1 MPSEVPAWLNDLVS
15 AYGAETKTLLA
26 GPGNREDTIRPSLRD
41 LVKKIGDEFGLT
53 VVMHSEVRLSERQVR
68 PDYAV
73 EVNGSVVGYI
83 EVKAPGEPL
92 DPDGFTGHNK
102 RQWLRVRDVP
112 NLIYTNGTEWR
123 LYRNAERVADPV
135 QFTGGILDTAGA
147 HLSAPAQ
154 FEPLLRQFLGWE
166 PVPITT
172 VPRLVAA
179 VAPLTRLLRADVLER
194 LNEEHRAAGRGAR
207 PGELQFTS
215 LAGDWR
221 RLLFPDATDD
231 RFADGYAQT
240 VTFALLLASSDGV
253 DIDSMTLH
261 SVGDEMRSQHSLM
274 GRALQLLTDEM
285 AAGFRLSLALMTRTI
300 GSIRWERIRAS
311 PRDTY
316 LYLYENF
323 LAEYDPA
330 LRQESG
336 SYYTPLQVVEQM
348 VRITEDVLRQ
358 RLNRTG
364 GFADDEVTVVDP
376 AMGTGTF
383 MHSIIERASEHVA
396 ASDGPGAVPGRVTD
410 LARRL
415 IGFEIQTGP
424 YAVAELRT
432 SDMLRRL
439 GASAPK
445 GGMRTYVTNTLDD
458 PFVETDQLDDF
469 RYRALSESRRR
480 ANEVKART
488 PVTVVIG
495 NPPYRERAEGD
506 GGWVEHGD
514 PAHGDRR
521 RPVLDDF
528 RAEGNGQSEYVLKNL
543 YVYFWRWA
551 TWKVFDAVP
560 DDRDG
565 VVCFISTNG
574 YQRGPGFKGMRE
586 YLRRTCTAGWV
597 IDLSPEGH
605 RPDVATRIFPGVQQ
619 TISIG
624 IFVRDAVNDQDSPA
638 DISYVALRGRRGDK
652 FAALESLSLESDDW
666 RPARTDWQAP
676 FTPAAD
682 TDWDDYP
689 ALNDLLPWSAPGVKP
704 NRTWVYAPDRRILL
718 ERWDA
723 LVAAEGEEQA
733 TLFKVTRDSS
743 PSRRSTPLPGNG
755 IQPSG
760 DLASEPGERPAVVR
774 VGYRSFDR
782 QWIIQD
788 SRLLDQPRPPLWA
801 SLQAGQIFT
810 IEQHSKVI
818 SDGPGVVFSALIPDM
833 DHFKGSEGGRAL
845 PLLHPNGE
853 QNTAPGL
860 LEALTSIYGIEVLA
874 EDLLAYIGA
883 VVACPAFTR
892 TFQDELTTPGIRVP
906 VTSDREVWRQAVALG
921 QEVLWVHTFGEAF
934 HGAAEGRPRANI
946 RFADSES
953 EAQPLNLTPISD
965 LPTTLSYDEES
976 RTVFLG
982 DGQWGPVDPR
992 VFAYEVGGRR
1002 VVKSWFDY
1010 RKKEPGGRRSS
1021 PLDTLHVTKW
1031 PSAWTTEFTDL
1042 LTVLTRL
1049 VMLEDRQREVL
1060 ESVVA
1065 GRLLNK
1071 ADLAAHGA
1079 RWPTEPED
1087 RRPRT
1092 GPSEGGRIGEQLSF

>member
-1 MPSEVPAWLNDLVS
+1 MPAEVPSWLNDLVS

-41 LVKKIGDEFGLT
+41 LVTKIGDKFGLT
-53 VVMHSEVRLSERQVR
+53 VVMHSEVRLTERQVR

-92 DPDGFTGHNK
+92 NPDGFTGHNK

-123 LYRNAERVADPV
+123 LYRNAERVGDPV
-135 QFTGGILDTAGA
+135 QFTGGSQDTAGA
-147 HLSAPAQ
+147 HLSAPPQ
-154 FEPLLRQFLGWE
+154 FEPLMRQFLGWE

-194 LNEEHRAAGRGAR
+194 LNEEHRAADRGAR

-358 RLNRTG
+358 RWNRTG

-439 GASAPK
+439 GANAPK

-495 NPPYRERAEGD
+495 NPPYRERAEGE

-514 PAHGDRR
+514 AAHGDRR
-521 RPVLDDF
+521 RAVLEDF
-528 RAEGNGQSEYVLKNL
+528 RAEGNGQAEYVLKNL

-560 DDRDG
+560 DDRHG

-586 YLRRTCTAGWV
+586 YLRRTCTAGWI

-605 RPDVATRIFPGVQQ
+605 QPDVATRVFPGVQQ

-624 IFVRDAVNDQDSPA
+624 IFVRDAVNNVDRPA
-638 DISYVALRGRRGDK
+638 DVSYVALAGRRAEK
-652 FAALESLSLESDDW
+652 FAALADLTLDSGSW

-682 TDWDDYP
+682 TDWDAYP
-689 ALNDLLPWSAPGVKP
+689 ALNDLMPWSAPGVKP
-704 NRTWVYAPDRRILL
+704 NRTWVYAPEPAILRG
-718 ERWDA
+718 RWDA
-723 LVAAEGEEQA
+723 LVNESDLEAKRR
-733 TLFKVTRDSS
+733 LFRESDSA
-743 PSRRSTPLPGNG
+743 RLDLKRQPLPG
-755 IQPSG
+755 ISSQP
-760 DLASEPGERPAVVR
+760 DATFADQPGVFPSPVR
-774 VGYRSFDR
+774 IGFRSFDR
-782 QWIIQD
+782 QWLIPD
-788 SRLLDQPRPPLWA
+788 ARLIHRPSPPLW
-801 SLQAGQIFT
+801 QARQEGQIFV
-810 IEQHSKVI
+810 IEQHSE
-818 SDGPGVVFSALIPDM
+818 SFADGPGLVFSALIPDM
-833 DHFKGSEGGRAL
+833 HHFNNRGGRAL
-845 PLLHPNGE
+845 ALLHPNGDS
-853 QNTAPGL
+853 NVAPGL
-860 LEALTSIYGIEVLA
+860 LEALASIFEAEVSGSDLVAYLA
-874 EDLLAYIGA
+874 AT
-883 VVACPAFTR
+883 VACPAYTR
-892 TFQDELTTPGIRVP
+892 MFRDEMTTPGVRVP
-906 VTSDREVWRQAVALG
+906 ITSDPEIWREAVALG
-921 QEVLWVHTFGEAF
+921 RRVVWAQTYGEAF
-934 HGAAEGRPRANI
+934 HDPGAGRPPHNI
-946 RFADSES
+946 RLAGSES
-953 EAQPLNLTPISD
+953 GPQPLNLTPISEM
-965 LPTTLSYDEES
+965 PSTLTYDEES
-976 RTVFLG
+976 MTVALG
-982 DGQWGPVDPR
+982 DGRWGPVDPR

-1002 VVKSWFDY
+1002 VLKSWFDY

-1021 PLDTLHVTKW
+1021 PLDSLHVTTW

-1049 VMLEDRQREVL
+1049 VLLEDEQRVVL
-1060 ESVVA
+1060 EKIVA
-1065 GRLLNK
+1065 SRLLNK
-1071 ADLAAHGA
+1071 ADLAAHGVN
-1079 RWPTEPED
+1079 WPVNAVD

-1092 GPSEGGRIGEQLSF
+1092 GPSESGRIGEQLSF